1 MGYFEISNRVSKGG
15 KRKIKLSLLEIHTDE
30 DGVNKN
36 GLHWVEKYVV
46 NAVNA
51 EPTFNIPLCV
61 EFIDDEKEIPLGH
74 GYTSIDSTENQPL
87 FENSEVVGS
96 VYKAY
101 PTTVEIDGEE
111 KRILCGEGFIYQQRY
126 PKFTNWL
133 VKNVKN
139 SKVMSSIEIMGTPE
153 NNNVIK
159 YENDI
164 ISAEKR
170 TPCEFLFSGSALLSI
185 EPADDSAMVLQMNSL
200 DTNKSNDNKQES
212 EDETMD
218 EKTINLICDSVK
230 NAVSETNSKNS
241 EYEAQI
247 AELNQTITEK
257 DAKIAELNA
266 SVAEV
271 QAALDAVRA
280 EIEQKSNELD
290 GAWEEKRVLEIALGE
305 AKAKERLGELSSA
318 IANFTEEQKDF
329 AKDEIEAFK
338 ADPTN
343 VEINTVL
350 DAIYRGIGKQSLEK
364 KNEKTTVVETNSA
377 DIYGEVFTPQAKADD
392 STEGSIY

>member
-1 MGYFEISNRVSKGG
+1 MNTLLEMGSKKTKGG
-15 KRKIKLSLLEIHTDE
+15 RRYIKLALLTIHENEQDT
-30 DGVNKN
+30 NLN
-36 GLHWVEKYVV
+36 GLHWNEKYVLNNLDSV
-46 NAVNA
+46 KGM
-51 EPTFNIPLCV
+51 PLCC
-61 EFIDDEKEIPLGH
+61 EFTDETKTVPLGH
-74 GYTSIDSTENQPL
+74 GYTDAILDENGNEIPV
-87 FENSEVVGS
+87 FENSETVGVVE
-96 VYKAY
+96 KAQIENI
-101 PTTVEIDGEE
+101 TINNEE
-111 KRILCGEGFIYQQRY
+111 KRVLVGEGYLYNQRY
-126 PKFTNWL
+126 PNFVKWL
-133 VKNVKN
+133 KDNMLENPIK
-139 SKVMSSIEIMGTPE
+139 SSIEIVGTE
-153 NNNVIK
+153 
-159 YENDI
+159 ENDNHI
-164 ISAEKR
+164 VYDGEITDEYR
-170 TPCEFLFSGSALLSI
+170 VPMEFDFSGSAILSVK
-185 EPADDSAMVLQMNSL
+185 EADENAVVLEAASL
-200 DTNKSNDNKQES
+200 NKSNDNKQES

-266 SVAEV
+266 SVAEI

-290 GAWEEKRVLEIALGE
+290 GAWEEKRALEIALGE

>member
-1 MGYFEISNRVSKGG
+1 MNTLLEMGSKKTKGG
-15 KRKIKLSLLEIHTDE
+15 RRYIKLALLTIHENEQDT
-30 DGVNKN
+30 NLN
-36 GLHWVEKYVV
+36 GLHWNEKYVLNNLDSV
-46 NAVNA
+46 KGM
-51 EPTFNIPLCV
+51 PLCC
-61 EFIDDEKEIPLGH
+61 EFTDETKTVPLGH
-74 GYTSIDSTENQPL
+74 GYTDAILDENGNEIPV
-87 FENSEVVGS
+87 FENSETVGVVE
-96 VYKAY
+96 KAQIENI
-101 PTTVEIDGEE
+101 TINNEE
-111 KRILCGEGFIYQQRY
+111 KRVLVGEGYLYNQRY
-126 PKFTNWL
+126 PNFVKWL
-133 VKNVKN
+133 KDNMLENPIK
-139 SKVMSSIEIMGTPE
+139 SSIEIVGTE
-153 NNNVIK
+153 
-159 YENDI
+159 ENDNHI
-164 ISAEKR
+164 VYDGEITDEYR
-170 TPCEFLFSGSALLSI
+170 VPMEFDFSGSAILSVK
-185 EPADDSAMVLQMNSL
+185 EADENAVVLEAASL
-200 DTNKSNDNKQES
+200 NKSNNNKQES

-290 GAWEEKRVLEIALGE
+290 GAWEEKRALEIALGE